1 MKQINS
7 NPIRKQF
14 APVPL
19 FLIAASII
27 MATTPSL
34 SLHGNKFVDPK
45 LGVPGAVLY
54 FLNEALTDNIALKR
68 TFSGYNKTHQKK
80 YGNGTYT
87 STFKITSE
95 VNPHTSESIYEWSR
109 TYVEKLN
116 GKNTKDVKSS
126 SEFVPLIGEGSQS
139 PEELEAQAEEEHTFP
154 IKCRLEVR
162 QYFCRTAP
170 NFETRD
176 TSAFK
181 YRISWKYIPEG
192 DVNLYWRRAR
202 HFQMTLSNWRN
213 LGISCD
219 KAYHGDGAVFS
230 TRSAIT
236 EGSTLG
242 GEIAAES
249 YQSLFGVVNIDS
261 YTSNCD
267 IAFEAIN
274 KRP

>member
-7 NPIRKQF
+7 NPIIKQF
-14 APVPL
+14 ATVPI
-19 FLIAASII
+19 FLIAASSI
-27 MATTPSL
+27 MANPPSL
-34 SLHGNKFVDPK
+34 SLQGNKFLDPK
-45 LGVPGAVLY
+45 LAIPGAVLY
-54 FLNEALTDNIALKR
+54 FANEAMADNIVLKR
-68 TFSGYNKTHQKK
+68 TFSGYNKIHQKK

-95 VNPHTSESIYEWSR
+95 VNPQTSESIYEWSR

-126 SEFVPLIGEGSQS
+126 SEFVPLIGEGLQS

-162 QYFCRTAP
+162 QFFCRTAP

-176 TSAFK
+176 TSSFK
-181 YRISWKYIPEG
+181 YRLSWKYIPEG
-192 DVNLYWRRAR
+192 DVKLYWRRAR

-219 KAYHGDGAVFS
+219 KAYHGDGAIFS